1 MTRSCVQKSQLTEFP
16 MLVITCHV
24 RCNCHY
30 TYMDELNIHLNQ
42 SYHVSIHP
50 FNTFL
55 HVIPG
60 DQKKRNKKKGTRKGG
75 EKKKLFS

>member
-30 TYMDELNIHLNQ
+30 TYMDELNIH
-42 SYHVSIHP
+42 P

-55 HVIPG
+55 HVIPR